1 MDNTTFLIMDIHN
14 QHSTETIKLQGGEG
28 MKRRLDWH
36 NVISAAGL
44 FLLIAAII
52 VVLSVDWGE
61 LLV

>member
-1 MDNTTFLIMDIHN
+1 
-14 QHSTETIKLQGGEG
+14 